1 MDAVEIWS
9 YNGQETPWRMFG
21 QRFRPGNTLLC
32 SKEKIFEEAAI
43 ARRKCAATVC
53 DYQLKFFSFVSIMSH
68 INFAKLRFWPVSTN
82 DQEKRPDLLHSLTEI
97 VASYLKINTLPA
109 DQVPPFIEAIY
120 AVLNRAV
127 SAEGGAVVPAAPEP
141 VRPAPAVPI
150 DESVTDDYII
160 CLEDG
165 KRLRML
171 KRYLS
176 THYRMTPEEYRSR
189 WSLPANYPMVAPS
202 YAASKAAFAKR
213 IGLGRRSRRGEAN
226 GSAAPA
232 SAAPSGRGRPR
243 SAPVVEEP
251 PKRGRRRSAG

>member
-1 MDAVEIWS
+1 
-9 YNGQETPWRMFG
+9 
-21 QRFRPGNTLLC
+21 
-32 SKEKIFEEAAI
+32 
-43 ARRKCAATVC
+43 
-53 DYQLKFFSFVSIMSH
+53 MS
-68 INFAKLRFWPVSTN
+68 SS

-97 VASYLKINTLPA
+97 VTSYLKINTLPA

-120 AVLNRAV
+120 TVLNRTV
-127 SAEGGAVVPAAPEP
+127 SADGSAAAPAAPEP
-141 VRPAPAVPI
+141 VRPAPAVPV
-150 DESVTDDYII
+150 DESITDDYII

-189 WSLPANYPMVAPS
+189 WNLPANYPMVAPS

-213 IGLGRRSRRGEAN
+213 IGLGRRSRRGELN

-232 SAAPSGRGRPR
+232 AAAASSGRGRPR
-243 SAPVVEEP
+243 AAAEEP
-251 PKRGRRRSAG
+251 AKRGRRRSAG

>member
-1 MDAVEIWS
+1 
-9 YNGQETPWRMFG
+9 
-21 QRFRPGNTLLC
+21 
-32 SKEKIFEEAAI
+32 
-43 ARRKCAATVC
+43 
-53 DYQLKFFSFVSIMSH
+53 VSS
-68 INFAKLRFWPVSTN
+68 S

-120 AVLNRAV
+120 TVLNRAL
-127 SAEGGAVVPAAPEP
+127 SADGAAAVPAAPEP

-150 DESVTDDYII
+150 DESITEDYII

-189 WSLPANYPMVAPS
+189 WNLPANYPMVAPS

-226 GSAAPA
+226 GSAAPSVA
-232 SAAPSGRGRPR
+232 STAAPAGRGRPR
-243 SAPVVEEP
+243 TAAEEP
-251 PKRGRRRSAG
+251 AKRGRRRSAS